1 MAVPPAVAARIAAV
15 AARPAVRDAL
25 DWVARSES
33 GIAEETIRVT
43 EIPAPTFQESGRA
56 AYVAE
61 RLNAFGL
68 SGVTVAEDGN
78 AYGCLGGDA
87 ASPRTALA
95 VYAHMDTVFGGDVPV
110 TVSQREGRLY
120 APGVGDNSAGLAGL
134 LVALRAMREAGAMP
148 DRPVWIVGTVGEEGL
163 GNLRGAT
170 AATNRLGDAIDAV
183 VAIEGSFF
191 GRVSHTAVG
200 SRRLRIRFHAEGG
213 HSWHDFG
220 RTSAVHALVKVAAEI
235 AALHVPSDPR
245 TTFNIGEIHGGT
257 GVNVIAECAEMV
269 LDMRSTNRSALDDLD
284 RRVRRI
290 LDGAQKRGT
299 SVSVEVAGDRPAGSI
314 AIGHPLVQ
322 TCSAI
327 LAHLGAVPQYAAAS
341 TDANAVL
348 GRGIPAVTLG
358 VTRGGGAHTLG
369 EWIEIAP
376 MVRGVQQIVL
386 MLCTLGQRW
395 DQVN

>member
-15 AARPAVRDAL
+15 ATRPSVSDAL
-25 DWVARSES
+25 AWVARSEDV
-33 GIAEETIRVT
+33 IAGETIRVT
-43 EIPAPTFQESGRA
+43 EIPAPTFHEARRA
-56 AYVAE
+56 VFVAE
-61 RLNAFGL
+61 RFDTLGL
-68 SGVTVAEDGN
+68 SDVTVTEDGN
-78 AYGCLGGDA
+78 VYGRLPGA
-87 ASPRTALA
+87 AGNGLPALA
-95 VYAHMDTVFGGDVPV
+95 VFAHMDTVFAGDVPV
-110 TVSQREGRLY
+110 TVTQREGRLY

-134 LVALRAMREAGAMP
+134 LLALRAMREAGTVP

-170 AATNRLGDAIDAV
+170 AATDRLGGKVDAV

-200 SRRLRIRFHAEGG
+200 SRRLRIRLHAEGG

-220 RTSAVHALVKVAAEI
+220 RVSAIHALVKAAAEI
-235 AALHVPSDPR
+235 TSLHVPTEPR
-245 TTFNIGEIHGGT
+245 TTFNIGEIRGGT

-269 LDMRSTNRSALDDLD
+269 LDMRSISRSALDDLD

-290 LDGAQKRGT
+290 LETPQKRGMP
-299 SVSVEVAGDRPAGSI
+299 VDIEVVGDRPAGSI

-341 TDANAVL
+341 TDANAAL

-369 EWIEIAP
+369 EWIEVAP